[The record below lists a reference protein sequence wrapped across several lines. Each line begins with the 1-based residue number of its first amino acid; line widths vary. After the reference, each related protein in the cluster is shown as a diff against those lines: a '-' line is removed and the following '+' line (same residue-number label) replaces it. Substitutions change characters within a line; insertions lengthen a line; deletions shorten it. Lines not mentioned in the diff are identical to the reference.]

1 MVQLF
6 YHPLLDSTNRLAKEL
21 AWQGAA
27 PGTVVQAAQQSAG
40 RGQYERSFLS
50 PLGGLYFSLILRPT
64 LQAQEVAM
72 VTLAAG
78 LGCRDA
84 ISDQCQL
91 RTRIKWPNDLYC
103 KEKKIAG
110 ILSECCMPLDGAAH
124 AVIVGVGLN
133 VNSTVADFPEE
144 LRVIVTTLR
153 ECSGTSQNM
162 AALLWECV
170 AGICMRVN
178 QLVVDRSAFIRDWQE
193 ADYLAGRSIQH
204 LLRDTRLCTG
214 IGRGIDD
221 QGRYCIQEDKGQ
233 IRKILGGQ
241 LRLLEPA
248 EE

>member
-110 ILSECCMPLDGAAH
+110 ILSEYWYFAPTNYVCANASVVVL
-124 AVIVGVGLN
+124 IN
-133 VNSTVADFPEE
+133 VNYKHRHRKHR
-144 LRVIVTTLR
+144 L
-153 ECSGTSQNM
+153 
-162 AALLWECV
+162 
-170 AGICMRVN
+170 
-178 QLVVDRSAFIRDWQE
+178 
-193 ADYLAGRSIQH
+193 H
-204 LLRDTRLCTG
+204 LYP
-214 IGRGIDD
+214 D
-221 QGRYCIQEDKGQ
+221 QSDK
-233 IRKILGGQ
+233 
-241 LRLLEPA
+241 
-248 EE
+248 